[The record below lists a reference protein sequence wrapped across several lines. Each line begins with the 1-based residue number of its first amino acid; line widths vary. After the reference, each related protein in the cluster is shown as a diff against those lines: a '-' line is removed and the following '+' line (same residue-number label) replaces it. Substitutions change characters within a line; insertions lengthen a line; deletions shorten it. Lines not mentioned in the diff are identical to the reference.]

1 MDWKCALF
9 MHRGSPAAN
18 KHKARNRTGGLTM
31 IVQIR
36 KNTVNL
42 DWFNPDPMFLP
53 YSLRISCFAEAMQ
66 DVYDFL
72 FNVNKLLL
80 EHGLQRLDDMLRPA
94 AMSGI
99 ISDML
104 TARLAHHTLSLCE
117 NKYFNGHPDLIV
129 KGVYPNDSVPAGKE
143 GIEIKSTSK
152 KGGAVDTHGA
162 RDQNMC
168 VFVYELDTKTEPA
181 VDRHPLAFTEVYLG
195 PVTVEDFR
203 TNGRGPL
210 GTRTATLNKDGLAKL
225 RRYWLYR
232 KPTNRS

>member
-1 MDWKCALF
+1 
-9 MHRGSPAAN
+9 
-18 KHKARNRTGGLTM
+18 
-31 IVQIR
+31 
-36 KNTVNL
+36 
-42 DWFNPDPMFLP
+42 
-53 YSLRISCFAEAMQ
+53 MQ

-72 FNVNKLLL
+72 YNVNKLLL
-80 EHGLQRLDDMLRPA
+80 EQGLQRLDDMLRPA

-117 NKYFNGHPDLIV
+117 NRHFNGHPDLIV
-129 KGVYPNDSVPAGKE
+129 KGVYPNDAVAAGKE

-181 VDRHPLAFTEVYLG
+181 INRQPMRFTEVYLA
-195 PVTVEDFR
+195 PVTVGDFR

-210 GTRTATLNKDGLAKL
+210 GTRTATLNKSGLACL

-232 KPTNRS
+232 KPETEEMP